1 MTLSGIF
8 PLFSSCK
15 AFSVRFSLLSKAWR
29 YYWVVLDQ
37 KAIHSAVRILIHR
50 FQGIRTTLSILC
62 ASDVEFKSDAEI
74 SRTSYQQSFFQFI
87 LKHLVVFVV
96 KSNWGWFLLFFVSRR
111 NRWSSLQRTALPF
124 LRFFHQYR
132 NFFLKQTIL
141 SCLFN
146 ITQRLFNLEDIN
158 LSFVNREIWLFS
170 SIFSCFTDIRR
181 VADLRPP
188 YSIQK

>member
-1 MTLSGIF
+1 MQSILSQVFIIVKG
-8 PLFSSCK
+8 LEVLLSCTWSESNSFCR
-15 AFSVRFSLLSKAWR
+15 ANLNPSILRYPNHIVDLVRFGRRIQIWRRNQPHQLSTE
-29 YYWVVLDQ
+29 L
-37 KAIHSAVRILIHR
+37 
-50 FQGIRTTLSILC
+50 
-62 ASDVEFKSDAEI
+62 
-74 SRTSYQQSFFQFI
+74 FQFI